1 MVPGDSVKATAAGAD
16 GGAEGK
22 EEVSLWI
29 GLKIE
34 AESVKRRG
42 QLPVVIKVLIKV
54 RLAVA
59 IQVMQACDLV
69 VANGVNLVIHDPES
83 KRLVQPGGEA
93 FPCEVVEV
101 IVDARDHPDIAGPGA

>member
-1 MVPGDSVKATAAGAD
+1 MVPGDSVKATAASAD

-34 AESVKRRG
+34 AECVKRRG

-69 VANGVNLVIHDPES
+69 VADGVNLVVHDPEPE
-83 KRLVQPGGEA
+83 RLVKAGGEA
-93 FPCEVVEV
+93 FPFKFIKI
-101 IVDARDHPDIAGPGA
+101 IVDARD